1 MSGTEIFLII
11 SIFMIASAIQGSIGF
26 GANLFAVPLLALI
39 NPELIPI
46 PILIVNPIMNL
57 MLAWRER
64 GNVDRPAL
72 ISALIGRV
80 PGVVLGVVALSL
92 ISSDHL
98 GRTDGRIYGQ
108 TDRRVS

>member
-1 MSGTEIFLII
+1 MTPVEIFLVI
-11 SIFMIASAIQGSIGF
+11 SIFTIAAAIQGSIGF

-64 GNVDRPAL
+64 GNVD
-72 ISALIGRV
+72 
-80 PGVVLGVVALSL
+80 LSL
-92 ISSDHL
+92 IH
-98 GRTDGRIYGQ
+98 I
-108 TDRRVS
+108 